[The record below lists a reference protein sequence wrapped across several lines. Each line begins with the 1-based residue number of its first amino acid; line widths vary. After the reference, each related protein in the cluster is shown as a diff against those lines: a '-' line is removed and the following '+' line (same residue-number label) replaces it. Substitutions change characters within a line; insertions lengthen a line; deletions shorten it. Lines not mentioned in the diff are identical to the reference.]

1 MLQWVWGLICIVGV
15 GVYLCCGGFRGSFV
29 LPVWV
34 VVICYCR
41 RGCVSLIVVLLA
53 WVYGFDGGAA
63 SVGVVD
69 GLCCQRGCGWV
80 CILMGLVVDLC
91 CWRGCG

>member
-1 MLQWVWGLICIVGV
+1 VIPAWVCGFVGSVSGV
-15 GVYLCCGGFRGSFV
+15 GVWICC
-29 LPVWV
+29 WW
-34 VVICYCR
+34 CCR

-53 WVYGFDGGAA
+53 WVYGFDGGVA

-69 GLCCQRGCGWV
+69 GLYCQRGCGWV